1 MIYHRLQLLMQP
13 EDVKKLMKEHKV
25 PHTGIP
31 FQPKIEHRITEP
43 QPFSFES
50 RDKKMLT
57 EKEKKIQKTL
67 EEEKKVL
74 VI

>member
-1 MIYHRLQLLMQP
+1 
-13 EDVKKLMKEHKV
+13 MKEHKV

-50 RDKKMLT
+50 RDKKMMS
-57 EKEKKIQKTL
+57 EKEKKIQKAL
-67 EEEKKVL
+67 EEERKVGH
-74 VI
+74 